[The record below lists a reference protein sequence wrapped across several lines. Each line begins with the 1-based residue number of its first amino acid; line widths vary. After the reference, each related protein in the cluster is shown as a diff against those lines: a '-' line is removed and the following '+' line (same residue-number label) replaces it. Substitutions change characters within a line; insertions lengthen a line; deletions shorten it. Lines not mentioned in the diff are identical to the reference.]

1 MQMDVAGALP
11 DFMRRAADL
20 FEALPDL
27 RTGAAALRQIA
38 DTANQPFNLAVVGRM
53 KTGKS
58 TLINS
63 LAERELAVVGV
74 EEATATINWFCH
86 GEGTQPNH
94 FIVHWKDGRA
104 ESFPV
109 ERLKTDWTGKSEE
122 VKARVEKAA
131 RLQLFSDAP
140 RLREMQIIDTP
151 GTGSAVEAHEAGAMG
166 FLNPDIFEQS
176 AAEGN
181 KADAIL
187 YVIGAVGRES
197 DLDNLELFR
206 SGRSLNSGPYNSVCV
221 IHKWDALEAADPAV
235 EAVKKAGRLMEQ
247 LSDTVATVIPVSG
260 PIALASRAAPDD
272 FFERLL
278 NVTAKAGEAEF
289 ERGLKMERRWN
300 EDEKRAGIR
309 GLFSGLPWA
318 SFTLIARQLRGVPAG
333 DVSAAR
339 KRCLD
344 YSRIAELEKFIED
357 HFFSQRAIIKRCQL
371 LEKTNR
377 VYAPSIKTIETEA
390 ERLVEDCR
398 NAERGKVAFDSHFPE
413 LSKWMSAKAAEWKWR
428 GEQLHTDMLS
438 LDREWQGHCA
448 ELEGLQMDL
457 RVSEVMSHE
466 TDVFPAEQHHQI
478 RALCDHLATRE
489 RRSQM
494 GSSNLISLLELQ
506 RLIDSYR
513 TKLSLASRK
522 HQPLIDHVLSRL
534 EEAHQNI
541 SDGN

>member
-11 DFMRRAADL
+11 DFMRRAAVL
-20 FEALPDL
+20 FETLPDL
-27 RTGAAALRQIA
+27 RQGAATLRQIA
-38 DTANQPFNLAVVGRM
+38 DSANQPFNLAVVGRM
-53 KTGKS
+53 KSGKS

-86 GEGTQPNH
+86 GEGTQPNQ

-140 RLREMQIIDTP
+140 RLRKMQIIDTP
-151 GTGSAVEAHEAGAMG
+151 GTGSAVEAHEVGAMG
-166 FLNPDIFEQS
+166 FLNPDVFEQS

-187 YVIGAVGRES
+187 YVVGAVGRES
-197 DLDNLELFR
+197 DLENLELFR
-206 SGRSLNSGPYNSVCV
+206 SGRTQNSGPYNSVCV
-221 IHKWDALEAADPAV
+221 IHKWDALEAADPAL

-247 LSDTVATVIPVSG
+247 LSDTVAKVIPVSG
-260 PIALASRAAPDD
+260 PIALAARVAPKE

-278 NVTAKAGEAEF
+278 DVTSTTGEAEF
-289 ERGLKMERRWN
+289 QRGLKMERRWN
-300 EDEKRAGIR
+300 EDERRAGIR
-309 GLFSGLPWA
+309 GCFAGLPWA
-318 SFTLIARQLRGVPAG
+318 SFTLIARQLRGILAG

-357 HFFSQRAIIKRCQL
+357 QFFSQRAIIKRCQL

-377 VYAPSIKTIETEA
+377 VYTPSIKTIETEA
-390 ERLVEDCR
+390 ERLGEDCR
-398 NAERGKVAFDSHFPE
+398 NADRAAATFKSHSPD
-413 LSKWMSAKAAEWKWR
+413 LSKWMAAKAADWKQR
-428 GEQLHTDMLS
+428 SEQLQKEMIS
-438 LDREWQGHCA
+438 LDEDWQDHCE
-448 ELEGLQMDL
+448 ELEGLHMDL
-457 RVSEVMSHE
+457 RVSEAMAHE
-466 TDVFPAEQHHQI
+466 AGVFPSEHHHQI

-494 GSSNLISLLELQ
+494 GSSNVTSLLEIQ
-506 RLIDSYR
+506 GLIDFYR
-513 TKLSLASRK
+513 AKLSHASRK
-522 HQPLIDHVLSRL
+522 HRPLLEHVVRRL
-534 EEAHQNI
+534 EEAHHQV
-541 SDGN
+541 SEGN

>member
-1 MQMDVAGALP
+1 MDVAGSLP
-11 DFMRRAADL
+11 DFMRRAAAL
-20 FEALPDL
+20 FETLPDL
-27 RTGAAALRQIA
+27 RQGAATLRQIA
-38 DTANQPFNLAVVGRM
+38 DSANQPFNLAVVGRM

-63 LAERELAVVGV
+63 LVGRQLAVVDV
-74 EEATATINWFCH
+74 EEATATINWICH

-104 ESFPV
+104 ESFPM

-151 GTGSAVEAHEAGAMG
+151 GTGSAVEAHEQGAMN
-166 FLNPDIFEQS
+166 FLNPDVFEQS
-176 AAEGN
+176 ATEGN

-187 YVIGAVGRES
+187 YVVQPAGRES

-206 SGRSLNSGPYNSVCV
+206 SGRIQNSGPYNSVCV
-221 IHKWDALEAADPAV
+221 VHRWDELQAADPAA
-235 EAVKKAGRLMEQ
+235 EALNKAVRLKEQ

-260 PIALASRAAPDD
+260 PVALAARVAPDD

-278 NVTAKAGEAEF
+278 NVTVNAGEAEF

-309 GLFSGLPWA
+309 GCFAGLPWA

-357 HFFSQRAIIKRCQL
+357 QFFSQRAIIKRCQL

-377 VYAPSIKTIETEA
+377 VYAPSIKTIEAEA
-390 ERLVEDCR
+390 ERLAEDCPMPTVWRRHSNRSHRTCR
-398 NAERGKVAFDSHFPE
+398 NGCRQKRPAGNG
-413 LSKWMSAKAAEWKWR
+413 AA
-428 GEQLHTDMLS
+428 
-438 LDREWQGHCA
+438 
-448 ELEGLQMDL
+448 
-457 RVSEVMSHE
+457 
-466 TDVFPAEQHHQI
+466 
-478 RALCDHLATRE
+478 
-489 RRSQM
+489 
-494 GSSNLISLLELQ
+494 SNCRPI
-506 RLIDSYR
+506 
-513 TKLSLASRK
+513 
-522 HQPLIDHVLSRL
+522 
-534 EEAHQNI
+534 
-541 SDGN
+541 